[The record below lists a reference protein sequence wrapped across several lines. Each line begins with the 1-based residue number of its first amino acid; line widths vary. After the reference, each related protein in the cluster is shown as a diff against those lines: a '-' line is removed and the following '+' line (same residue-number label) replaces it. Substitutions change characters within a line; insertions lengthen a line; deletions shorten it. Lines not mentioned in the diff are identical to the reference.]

1 MLSEHLA
8 YQGQLSAMNVLSTF
22 TRVGINQPIAPPLN
36 QCIGRQSMS
45 LVTYAFSDV
54 HFNVSSGVERSL
66 RLPPLA
72 HGAGTCQ

>member
-22 TRVGINQPIAPPLN
+22 TQAGINQPTAPPLN
-36 QCIGRQSMS
+36 QSIGRQSMS
-45 LVTYAFSDV
+45 LLTYAFSDV
-54 HFNVSSGVERSL
+54 RLSSGVERSL